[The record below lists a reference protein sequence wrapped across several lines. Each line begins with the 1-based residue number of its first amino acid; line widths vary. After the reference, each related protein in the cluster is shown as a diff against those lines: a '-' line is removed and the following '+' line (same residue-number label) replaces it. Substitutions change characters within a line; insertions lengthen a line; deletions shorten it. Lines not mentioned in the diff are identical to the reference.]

1 MTRGGMDVD
10 VKCACRQCGEAV
22 LATPRLSIVTI
33 CYNNAEGLRQT
44 LESTLRRQN
53 GFTDFEQIVVDGGSS
68 DSTMDVIREYQD
80 KLVWWCSEP
89 DRGIYNAMNKGA
101 EHATGEYLL
110 FLNSGDVVF
119 EDAFEKIFANGFD
132 EDLVYADIYT
142 TDGKTKWLI
151 KSPSQTEL
159 TPAYLTINTL
169 PHQAT
174 LIRREL
180 HEALGGYDESMK
192 ISAAP
197 KFIMDA
203 LLLRKCSTR
212 YLEIAYSVFDR
223 SGISSD
229 IRRLPEKLREWQYF
243 MRPHFGDRVAN
254 AFYRAKMSETII
266 SKHVIEYISQHP
278 EKIPEVRM
286 LFDAVVYKAKHGMD
300 SQQVNMLEKD
310 LLAKDASSTRRI
322 SELTAEVAALK
333 RSFAYR
339 SGMLLTWPLRKLYRM
354 LWRIKRK

>member
-1 MTRGGMDVD
+1 MEKGGRVLEGGAPPRG
-10 VKCACRQCGEAV
+10 KTASAC
-22 LATPRLSIVTI
+22 PKLSIVTI
-33 CYNNAEGLRQT
+33 CYNNADGLRET
-44 LESTLRRQN
+44 LNSTLQMQH
-53 GFTDFEQIVVDGGSS
+53 GFSDYEQIVVDGGSD
-68 DSTMDVIREYQD
+68 DSTMDVIRAYQD
-80 KLVWWCSEP
+80 RLAWWCSEP

-110 FLNSGDVVF
+110 FLNSGDILLENVL
-119 EDAFEKIFANGFD
+119 ESIFANSFN
-132 EDLVYADIYT
+132 EDLVYADLYS
-142 TDGKTKWLI
+142 TDGKKRWLS

-174 LIRREL
+174 LIRRTL
-180 HEALGGYDESMK
+180 HEVMGGCDESMK

-203 LLLRKCSTR
+203 LLGKKCSVR
-212 YLEIAYSVFDR
+212 YIETVYSVFDR

-254 AFYRAKMSETII
+254 AFYRAKMSETIV
-266 SKHVIEYISQHP
+266 SNNVVEYISQHP
-278 EKIPEVRM
+278 EKISGVRM
-286 LFDAVVYKAKHGMD
+286 LLDDVVYKVKHGMD
-300 SQQVNMLEKD
+300 PQRVKTLEKE
-310 LLAKDASSTRRI
+310 LLAKDAHSTRRI
-322 SELTAEVAALK
+322 SDLTAEVASLK

-339 SGMLLTWPLRKLYRM
+339 SGMLVTWPLRKLYRTF
-354 LWRIKRK
+354 LRIKRK